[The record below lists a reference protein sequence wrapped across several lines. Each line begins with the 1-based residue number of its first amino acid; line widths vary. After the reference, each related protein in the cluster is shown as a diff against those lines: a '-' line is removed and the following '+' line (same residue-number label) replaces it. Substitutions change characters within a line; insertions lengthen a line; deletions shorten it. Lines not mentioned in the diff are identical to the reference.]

1 MASEVTSTTASAWL
15 KRMYQPKY
23 IQNSICKKSSRIYAM
38 ITEKSDCG
46 GDSYNFLS
54 VVNELAAGSAVFA
67 TAQSQSQNNTTTFGQ
82 QYNIPYFESHEP
94 VNVAGD
100 IVLKTKTKEG
110 GWLPALDFSMKSALS
125 YAAHR
130 HSIRFFTSG
139 WGEIGKL
146 THTQNLASATVTLND
161 PSTVYRFLPGQW
173 VTFSSALGGTLTRGT
188 NTALQVTAVNY
199 NGAPGSTGHLTL
211 SAALNTVAAG
221 TGGVIAVD
229 DFIFLQDDRLAAGTS
244 QVCGAGLDAW
254 LPVPGVSWF
263 DPAGSNPTLYGV
275 NRSAN
280 SRLAGNYV
288 DGRSQSIKATLIQ
301 AAQTVSSIGNAEKPV
316 AVISPNKYTELSQ
329 SLDTNQRYVDLQGR
343 GAVGFK
349 TMSIFADGIELAVIS
364 DKYCT
369 DGVGYVLDAKDAQV
383 NSCGPAPHIDETDG
397 MSLLRNPTSFGYEGR
412 ILSLYNYSLNNTAA
426 AAVIQFI

>member
-23 IQNSICKKSSRIYAM
+23 IQNSICKKSSRAYAM

-54 VVNELAAGSAVFA
+54 VVNELAAGSANFA
-67 TAQSQSQNNTTTFGQ
+67 TAQTQSQNNTTPFGQ

-100 IVLKTKTKEG
+100 IVLKTKNKEG

-130 HSIRFFTSG
+130 HSVRFYTSG
-139 WGEIGKL
+139 WGEMGQL
-146 THTQNLASATVTLND
+146 THTQNLASATVTLVD

-173 VTFSSALGGTLTRGT
+173 LTFSSALGGALTRGT
-188 NTALQVTAVNY
+188 NTALQITSVNY

-244 QVCGAGLDAW
+244 QVQGAGLAAW
-254 LPVPGVSWF
+254 LPIPGAWF
-263 DPAGSNPTLYGV
+263 DPAGANPTLYGV
-275 NRSAN
+275 NRSVN
-280 SRLAGNYV
+280 SRLTGNYV
-288 DGRSQSIKATLIQ
+288 DGRSQSVKASLIQ

-316 AVISPNKYTELSQ
+316 AFVSPNKFTELSQ
-329 SLDTNQRYVDLQGR
+329 SLDTNQRYVELAGR
-343 GAVGFK
+343 GSVGFK
-349 TMSIFADGIELAVIS
+349 TITVFADGIDLPVMS

-369 DGVGYVLDAKDAQV
+369 DGIGYVLDVKDAQV

-397 MSLLRNPTSFGYEGR
+397 LALLRQPNSFGYEGR

-426 AAVIQFI
+426 ASQIQFL

>member
-1 MASEVTSTTASAWL
+1 MVSEVNATTASAWL

-23 IQNSICKKSSRIYAM
+23 VANSICKKSSRAYAM

-54 VVNELAAGSAVFA
+54 VVNELAAGSANFA

-82 QYNIPYFESHEP
+82 QYNVPYFQSHEP
-94 VNVAGD
+94 VNVDGA
-100 IVLKTKTKEG
+100 IVLQTKTKEG

-125 YAAHR
+125 NAAHR
-130 HSIRFFTSG
+130 HSIRFYTSG
-139 WGEIGKL
+139 WGEMGQL
-146 THTQNLASATVTLND
+146 TAGQTLSSAVVTLND

-188 NTALQVTAVNY
+188 NTPLQIVGVNY

-211 SAALNTVAAG
+211 SAALNSVSAG
-221 TGGVIAVD
+221 TGGTIAAS

-244 QVCGAGLDAW
+244 QVCGAGLAAW
-254 LPVPGVSWF
+254 LALPGAWF
-263 DPAGSNPTLYGV
+263 DPAGANPTLYNV
-275 NRSAN
+275 NRVAN
-280 SRLAGNYV
+280 SRLNGNYI
-288 DGRSQSIKATLIQ
+288 DGRQGTAKSVLIQ

-316 AVISPNKYTELSQ
+316 AFVSPNKFTELSQ
-329 SLDTNQRYVDLQGR
+329 SLDSNQRYVDLQGR
-343 GAVGFK
+343 GSVGFR
-349 TMSIFADGIELAVIS
+349 TITIFADGIDLPVMS

-369 DGVGYVLDAKDAQV
+369 DGQGYILETKDAQV

-397 MSLLRNPTSFGYEGR
+397 LALLRNPSSFGYEGR
-412 ILSLYNYSLNNTAA
+412 ILSLYNYTLNNTAA
-426 AAVIQFI
+426 CAVIQFV